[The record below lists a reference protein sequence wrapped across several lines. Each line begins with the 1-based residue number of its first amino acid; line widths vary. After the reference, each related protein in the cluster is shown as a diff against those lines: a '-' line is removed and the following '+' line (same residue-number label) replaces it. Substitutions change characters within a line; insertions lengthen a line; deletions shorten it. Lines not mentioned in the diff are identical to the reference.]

1 MSQGS
6 RRRGKGPGQQGQGQ
20 GQPGKGQ
27 GQQGKGGN
35 AGGQQAKGQNRNA
48 GQGGGRNRP
57 KNKPKARTGDPKRPF
72 WSNDTA
78 EARVRELIG
87 EVRPAQDPTALVRS
101 LGSPP
106 LGRFGDTA
114 PHYYAAVYEKA
125 QRFAVAMATA
135 NGVRIVDPD
144 AEADEPGAD
153 PVAVGAGDADGQGA
167 PA

>member
-6 RRRGKGPGQQGQGQ
+6 RRRGKGQ
-20 GQPGKGQ
+20 
-27 GQQGKGGN
+27 
-35 AGGQQAKGQNRNA
+35 
-48 GQGGGRNRP
+48 GQGGGQNQPGKAQGGNPQAKASNRNGGQGGNRNRN
-57 KNKPKARTGDPKRPF
+57 KNKPKGRAGDPKRPF
-72 WSNDTA
+72 WSNDAA
-78 EARVRELIG
+78 EEGVRDLIG
-87 EVRPAQDPTALVRS
+87 VVRPAQDPTALVRS

-144 AEADEPGAD
+144 D
-153 PVAVGAGDADGQGA
+153 DGQDDLADDGGT
-167 PA
+167 